1 MKLNRTFFLMLM
13 VIGMQVFA
21 QTDPGTANLKH
32 RWTFDNASLTDE
44 IGGIIGTIEGT
55 GSLSNNGFVATNA
68 YMNIPA
74 SQIGINAYTGLTVE
88 VWCTSSAGKN
98 GGWTMLTYFGET
110 VGTGGR
116 NCTFLS
122 IARGDNTSM
131 ATLETT
137 VWNGATGPEYDD
149 GKLHHFVYTV
159 NQSTIS
165 LYIDGQF
172 VNSGTLAAGN
182 TLANV
187 STSLGYLGRGGWTAD
202 PNWIGTYHKFSIFN
216 KALTSDEVLFLFR
229 EGAEKQAVINV
240 TATSLAFDNHYPYE
254 SFNITGANL
263 TQAITVTTP
272 AGITLTDFA
281 GNAVTSLPANA
292 TDVEVVAV
300 WNSEIPVDGEII
312 LSSGSASAKIPV
324 KTASDQG
331 CYNML
336 YTDISNFV
344 EDPGLNNIA
353 KFKGGWGAASVSN
366 IINDPANV
374 YCGASSIKIGD
385 GINTGSGSL
394 NFELT
399 GLIAENTTYR
409 VKVMLKTIGGS
420 FQLGLLGWDA
430 TQGDLNFKIDTKG
443 EWMALDTTFT
453 TGAAMGA
460 TQWMFINNW
469 QCTGVMAYADN
480 WEFYPAPDELI
491 NVSAKSLAF
500 DPEYRATQIM
510 ITGLNLSEN
519 ITITAPAGITV
530 APSELSANATSELVS
545 VEWNG
550 TQALNNVLKVKSG
563 QKEVSVPVK
572 TTLVSN
578 TTCYVPMYTDKTNL
592 IPDPY
597 GNNPAMFAGWGAKGF
612 INFTEFPDSVYCGS
626 HSGRLTGQ
634 GSIDVLITGIVKPD
648 THYKARAMVRTFGG
662 EFQLGVYGIDTINT
676 ADVTTIIDTQGE
688 WMPVTLEFTTAGLA
702 KTHGLFFNNYQ
713 RTGTRAFIDNWELYE
728 VDPNATPSVNDS
740 YIMTYISN
748 GKIIAEID
756 AQIASFVEIKVFN
769 VAGMLLSTDKVQTT
783 AGKSVHKLSAETGNG
798 VYIVQII
805 LNGQSFST
813 RVVKR
818 Y

>member
-1 MKLNRTFFLMLM
+1 MKIKYLISAALIFAGVALY
-13 VIGMQVFA
+13 A
-21 QTDPGTANLKH
+21 QTDPGTVNLKH
-32 RWTFDNASLTDE
+32 RWTFDNGSLTDE
-44 IGGIIGTIEGT
+44 IGGVTGTIEGAGT
-55 GSLSNNGFVATNA
+55 LVNNGFVSTNA

-74 SQIGINAYTGLTVE
+74 GQIGINTYQGLTME

-122 IARGDNTSM
+122 VARGDDVSM

-159 NQSTIS
+159 DQSTVS

-172 VNSGTLAAGN
+172 VNSGAIAEGN

-202 PNWIGTYHKFSIFN
+202 PNWIGTYHKFSIFD

-229 EGAEKQAVINV
+229 EGAEKNAVINA
-240 TATSLAFDNHYPYE
+240 TATDIALDNHYPYE
-254 SFNITGANL
+254 SFNISGANL
-263 TQAITVTTP
+263 TQPISVTVP
-272 AGITLTDFA
+272 AGISLTDYT
-281 GNAVTSLPANA
+281 GNPVTSLSADA
-292 TDVEVVAV
+292 VDVEVVAV
-300 WNSEIPVDGEII
+300 WNSEVPVDGEIV
-312 LSSGSASAKIPV
+312 LSSGSASSRIPV
-324 KTASDQG
+324 KTASDEG
-331 CYNML
+331 CFNLL
-336 YTDISNFV
+336 YADIQNLV

-353 KFKGGWGAASVSN
+353 NFKGGWGAASTSN

-374 YCGASSIKIGD
+374 YCGASNIKIGD

-394 NFELT
+394 NYELT

-430 TQGDLNFKIDTKG
+430 TQGDLNFVIDTKG

-453 TGAAMGA
+453 TGATMGE

-469 QCTGVMAYADN
+469 NCTGFLAYADN
-480 WEFYPAPDELI
+480 WELYPVPDPII

-500 DPEYRATQIM
+500 DPEYRESQFM
-510 ITGLNLSEN
+510 ITGLNLTEDIS
-519 ITITAPAGITV
+519 ITAPSGITV
-530 APSELSANATSELVS
+530 APSQLPAYATSELVNI
-545 VEWNG
+545 EWNG
-550 TQALNNVLKVKSG
+550 TEALIDTLKVKSG

-572 TTLVSN
+572 TSLISN
-578 TTCYVPMYTDKTNL
+578 TTCFVPLFTDKPNL

-597 GNNPAMFAGWGAKGF
+597 GNNPALFAGWGAKGF
-612 INFTEFPDSVYCGS
+612 VNFTEFPDSVYCGS

-634 GSIDVLITGIVKPD
+634 GSIDVLLTGIVKPE

-662 EFQLGVYGIDTINT
+662 YFQLGVYGVDTLNT
-676 ADVTTIIDTQGE
+676 ADVTDSIDTQGA
-688 WMPVTLEFTTAGLA
+688 WMPLTLEFTTAGLA
-702 KTHGLFFNNYQ
+702 DAHGLFFNNYQ
-713 RTGTRAFIDNWELYE
+713 RTGKRGFIDNWELYE
-728 VDPNATPSVNDS
+728 VDPSATPVVNES
-740 YIMTYISN
+740 IIRTFISN
-748 GKIIAEID
+748 GKIMAELDTQTASLAEIN
-756 AQIASFVEIKVFN
+756 IYN
-769 VAGMLLSTDKVQTT
+769 VAGILVSTDLVQTT
-783 AGKSVHKLSAETGNG
+783 AGKSVHMLSAETGNG

-805 LNGQSFST
+805 FSGQSFST
-813 RVVKR
+813 RVVK
-818 Y
+818 